1 MSENGW
7 EKQQALVL
15 HRLNEQD
22 KRLRDIDKRLA
33 GMEKLV
39 IRHAERMA
47 LAGACMGLLVGLVP
61 AVMTWIWSSNR

>member
-1 MSENGW
+1 MTDNGW
-7 EKQQALVL
+7 KEQQQLVL

-22 KRLRDIDKRLA
+22 QRLRAIDKRLA

-61 AVMTWIWSSNR
+61 AVMTWLWSRQ